1 MAFWR
6 LSGILKARGQKGI
19 YKYIWPASQTRP
31 QHVLRYLRHSANP
44 TRTAQPKHRTE
55 NERVEAEIRPVQKLR
70 KKLKET
76 HATKEDAKSNFYAV
90 GTKAVGGWDDLFVL
104 DQYKDKAILVDVGE
118 STKDN
123 DMERFLRDNVI
134 VNPSKAAEKM
144 VARDENKFAVADV
157 EVVSLNG
164 FYDDCMLLQEASRM
178 NASPTS
184 RACRA
189 TEAPLADASIPAN
202 SERSSGV

>member
-44 TRTAQPKHRTE
+44 TRTAQSKTRTE

-76 HATKEDAKSNFYAV
+76 HATKEVYAV
-90 GTKAVGGWDDLFVL
+90 GTTAVGGWDDLFVL
-104 DQYKDKAILVDVGE
+104 DQYKD
-118 STKDN
+118 
-123 DMERFLRDNVI
+123 
-134 VNPSKAAEKM
+134 
-144 VARDENKFAVADV
+144 
-157 EVVSLNG
+157 
-164 FYDDCMLLQEASRM
+164 
-178 NASPTS
+178 
-184 RACRA
+184 
-189 TEAPLADASIPAN
+189 
-202 SERSSGV
+202 